1 VGAFRPHRPRLPL
14 SGLPR
19 TSALLEHAC
28 AEVENDVELARELA
42 CHLLAQYLAHL
53 AAQEPALQFSLN

>member
-1 VGAFRPHRPRLPL
+1 
-14 SGLPR
+14 
-19 TSALLEHAC
+19 
-28 AEVENDVELARELA
+28 VELARELA